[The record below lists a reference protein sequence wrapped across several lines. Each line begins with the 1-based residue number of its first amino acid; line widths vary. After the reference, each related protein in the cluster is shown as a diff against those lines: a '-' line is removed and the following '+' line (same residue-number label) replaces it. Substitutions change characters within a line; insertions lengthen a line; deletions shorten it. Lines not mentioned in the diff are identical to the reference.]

1 MKIWIDFDDI
11 GGGGGGGVGCG
22 CVAIA
27 LIGIA
32 IYVAITMWP
41 KMFSELATGESGYN
55 TAAYIVIIVLGLL
68 PSIIVECVKKDAD
81 FGEKYLVNAIIIAL
95 LFLVGSILEGTF
107 GLMTIIGAAIGGF
120 IIALVPT
127 AVFGLIGKAIRK

>member
-1 MKIWIDFDDI
+1 MQIWIDFDDI
-11 GGGGGGGVGCG
+11 GGGEGCG
-22 CVAIA
+22 CAGGLVGIIV
-27 LIGIA
+27 IGII
-32 IYVAITMWP
+32 IYVTVMLWP
-41 KMFSELATGESGYN
+41 TMFSELATGEAGYN
-55 TAAYIVIIVLGLL
+55 TTGYIVIIVLGLL

-95 LFLVGSILEGTF
+95 LFLVGSILEGSF